1 MKTFDKEQISFL
13 PLLDSIALAAP
24 LNLDIN
30 KNQYCTNRDE
40 NGWFICKTCGE
51 KFAGLC
57 DNGNCVECDYKKKHP
72 NAQKKY
78 CEQCIHF
85 HYHNLYNKNDHT
97 ECCCKLHLEGKKRH
111 EWSYLCND
119 FFKKETAE
127 QIEESGKELVQ
138 YALIKEMEK
147 CPKCGKKWRFLYK
160 GICGLCYEKNRKKS
174 EEIARSF
181 RAEGWKEV
189 PDNEKENATYE
200 LNGWI
205 DERNMAPMEQRKGT
219 RFFIID
225 IIQLKWKCYFKR
237 AI

>member
-147 CPKCGKKWRFLYK
+147 CPKCGSTNIDKLQRITGYLVGTTDRWNSGKL
-160 GICGLCYEKNRKKS
+160 
-174 EEIARSF
+174 A
-181 RAEGWKEV
+181 
-189 PDNEKENATYE
+189 E
-200 LNGWI
+200 LNDRVTHI
-205 DERNMAPMEQRKGT
+205 DHGPKDLFGDE
-219 RFFIID
+219 
-225 IIQLKWKCYFKR
+225 
-237 AI
+237 